1 MAQSKVRFAYSGT
14 NCDVEGPE
22 GNIDV
27 SPQPQWVTDQT
38 ADLTR
43 IAYRTTNTV
52 MSTVK
57 LQLNNL
63 TKAQWQALRSIFFT
77 TVKGPELAF
86 SYTHTDGTTYT
97 NCKFAMTTMEPRRV
111 NGNEYSVS
119 ITMDVPG
126 FIDP

>member
-1 MAQSKVRFAYSGT
+1 MGQSKVRFSASGT

-52 MSTVK
+52 LSTVK

-63 TKAQWQALRSIFFT
+63 TKAQWQALRSFFFT
-77 TVKGPELAF
+77 AVKGPELPF
-86 SYTHTDGTTYT
+86 SYTHTDGTTYS
-97 NCKFAMTTMEPRRV
+97 NCRFAMPTLEPRRV
-111 NGNEYSVS
+111 NGNEYAVA

-126 FIDP
+126 FVDP